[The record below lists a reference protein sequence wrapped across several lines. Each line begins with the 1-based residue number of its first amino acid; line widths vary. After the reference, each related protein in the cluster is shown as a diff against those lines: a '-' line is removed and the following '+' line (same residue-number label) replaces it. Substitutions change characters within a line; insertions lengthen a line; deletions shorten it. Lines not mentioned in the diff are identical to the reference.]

1 MSPRTLLASV
11 CCLTFPLLALAQ
23 AQDSAPVPLHGEIQD
38 GQYISPTGLFQMPI
52 PVLAPLGGTVS
63 DSANVVTFR
72 DAFTTSITVAVFPLS
87 QAQVDEYHTIGSK
100 DFLVQF
106 FTNIVLKDLLSTYPG
121 AAAESNARFI
131 SKLDGGAVL
140 VYTLL
145 PGGSAFNSRIELFP
159 GQDAIP
165 VAKRGNL
172 AFVHDKNVI
181 LISSELGERSTERSL
196 YKLTPAEQ
204 DLVLRSRLV
213 ALADS
218 MILKSPA
225 TAPAA
230 ANTAAPA
237 K

>member
-1 MSPRTLLASV
+1 MSPRTLLASI
-11 CCLTFPLLALAQ
+11 CCLMFPFLAFAQ
-23 AQDSAPVPLHGEIQD
+23 AQDAAPVPLHGEIQD
-38 GQYISPTGLFQMPI
+38 GQYISPTGLFRMPV
-52 PVLAPLGGTVS
+52 PVLAALGGTVS

-72 DAFTTSITVAVFPLS
+72 DAFTTSITVAAFPLT
-87 QAQVDEYHTIGSK
+87 QAQVDEYHTIGAK

-145 PGGSAFNSRIELFP
+145 PGGSAFNSRIALFP
-159 GQDAIP
+159 GNDP
-165 VAKRGNL
+165 VPIAKRGNL
-172 AFVHDKNVI
+172 AFVHDKSVI

-196 YKLTPAEQ
+196 YKATPVEQ
-204 DLVLRSRLV
+204 DLTLRSRLV

-218 MILKSPA
+218 MTLSSPTA
-225 TAPAA
+225 APAA
-230 ANTAAPA
+230 STAAPA